1 VPTVDGLY
9 KSSPKSFDT
18 HVNRFLLFLI
28 IITVSTEKTI
38 KQDKKDP
45 TFVLTHGYHKAQS
58 ALEELVL
65 KGRYGTGK
73 STI

>member
-45 TFVLTHGYHKAQS
+45 TFVLMKLDAH
-58 ALEELVL
+58 
-65 KGRYGTGK
+65 
-73 STI
+73 